1 MPRRKEW
8 FPDLIMSST
17 EWVPNW
23 RSVRAE
29 ALVKRGHDFYQSSA
43 KRHQISKWREGQ
55 AVTDFVKYL
64 RAIGRGAADGK
75 RRQRLAELYH
85 DLEVAINIPTDVYQ
99 QFEIELRLLS
109 GQSLDFIATKMQMRF
124 ETVRA
129 YCCYFFDVCD
139 PVNAKLYRQQL
150 IWNLNQNPIPADT
163 ERSWNRK
170 EFGSYLHAVSDR
182 TTPGHID
189 GLLDAFRHFGDLHDV
204 STKEGYRRKYFENR
218 FFAFKR
224 QKLHTSKV
232 EARLGTVLSRLTRTS
247 SYLVQDIESEVAS
260 IVAGNLMQLSKQ
272 NQDIACED
280 YDHVEPRK
288 SPEIVAVSPQPSVTI
303 TNRVIRETTLATTVA
318 EASNAA

>member
-8 FPDLIMSST
+8 FPDLIISST

-29 ALVKRGHDFYQSSA
+29 ALLKRGHDFYQSSA

-55 AVTDFVKYL
+55 AVTDLLKYL
-64 RAIGRGAADGK
+64 RAIGRGATNGK

-85 DLEVAINIPTDVYQ
+85 DLEAAISIPADVYQ

-129 YCCYFFDVCD
+129 YCCYFFDVRD
-139 PVNAKLYRQQL
+139 PVNARLYQQQL
-150 IWNLNQNPIPADT
+150 IWHLNQNPIPADA
-163 ERSWNRK
+163 ERSWDRK
-170 EFGSYLHAVSDR
+170 EFGNYLLAVSDR
-182 TTPGHID
+182 TTLGLID
-189 GLLDAFRHFGDLHDV
+189 VLLDAFRHFGDSHDG

-218 FFAFKR
+218 FYALKR
-224 QKLHTSKV
+224 QKLHTSMI
-232 EARLGTVLSRLTRTS
+232 ETRLGTVLSRLTRTS
-247 SYLVQDIESEVAS
+247 SYLEQDIESEVAA
-260 IVAGNLMQLSKQ
+260 IVAGNIMQLSKQ

-280 YDHVEPRK
+280 YDHVEQRK
-288 SPEIVAVSPQPSVTI
+288 SPQIVAASPQPSVTI
-303 TNRVIRETTLATTVA
+303 TNRVIPETTLATTIA